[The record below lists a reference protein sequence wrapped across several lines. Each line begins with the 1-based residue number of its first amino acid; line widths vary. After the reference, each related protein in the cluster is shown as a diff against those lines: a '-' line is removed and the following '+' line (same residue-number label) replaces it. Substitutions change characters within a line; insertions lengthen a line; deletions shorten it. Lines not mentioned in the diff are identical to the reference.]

1 MSKFK
6 FHKNS
11 TYKSRIKKWVIENSF
26 RFHEWKES
34 GEDIYALNLIEREF
48 EREVLNYFSNE
59 MDYKCKQ
66 KIKTSLNNIIMLI
79 VTRDDIIIDVLSKS
93 DFE

>member
-26 RFHEWKES
+26 RLYEWKES
-34 GEDIYALNLIEREF
+34 GENIIDLRDIIDEF
-48 EREVLNYFSNE
+48 HDEVLESFIDYWDYSNSF
-59 MDYKCKQ
+59 
-66 KIKTSLNNIIMLI
+66 KIRTSLGNII
-79 VTRDDIIIDVLSKS
+79 IININRNGTLLNVLSKS